1 MCYEY
6 IVSYGCSKNWG
17 GVVAKKKG
25 CCKKEKKAFYT
36 LRPTPT
42 PHLQPWLLNGGSQF
56 KDCNPTTSTQYF
68 VLGFILI
75 FFHVPSYFVQDVI
88 TQIQDIMTP
97 NPRRHMTQ
105 VNGR

>member
-56 KDCNPTTSTQYF
+56 KD
-68 VLGFILI
+68 
-75 FFHVPSYFVQDVI
+75 SYFVQDVI